1 MATNRSGGI
10 MARRDIPMNEVVET
24 IYQWHQGRKIQQISK
39 SLGLDRK
46 TVRKYLGMINE
57 LSIDRGSPLPD
68 EQDLIGKLKGLMA
81 SQAAAYER
89 PAFDLVAQ
97 YRDEIEQWFDDS
109 RMTAKQVWRLLK
121 ENYSIDVGYTTVKRY
136 VRKEF
141 LREKPHVTV
150 RIETPAGD
158 EAQVDFGYAGLMY
171 DPEAQRKRKTWA
183 FIMTLSFSR
192 HRFVRFVFHQDIPTW
207 LDCHERAFQWFGG
220 APARITLD
228 NLKSGVL
235 KADIYD
241 PLVNYAYADLERY
254 YGFVADPAKVGDA
267 EQKGKVERSVAVVK
281 KHLLAGRTFADIH
294 EANERALHWCK
305 EEIGQEI
312 HGTTKRKPYPV
323 FLAEE
328 KPRLK
333 ALPDTPFE
341 RPLWK
346 KCAVHPDHH
355 IVFDKS
361 YYSLPTRY
369 IGKKVWAKG
378 TYKKV
383 EVFLDHER
391 IKLHPRA
398 SRPGT
403 WVTDQTD
410 YPPDKLAFLM
420 ATPTWCRK
428 KAAEYGPHTEAL
440 ITAILEERA
449 MRNLRKTQA
458 ILRLAEKYR
467 DVIEKVAERALS
479 FGNTRYKSIK
489 AMLENGMTATD
500 HTTTRTAPLSEL
512 GKRFLR
518 SPDYFKG
525 VA

>member
-1 MATNRSGGI
+1 
-10 MARRDIPMNEVVET
+10 MNEVVET

-46 TVRKYLGMINE
+46 TVRKYLGMVEE
-57 LSIDRGSPLPD
+57 LSIDRERPLPD
-68 EQDLIGKLKGLMA
+68 EQELIRKLRDLMNTQ
-81 SQAAAYER
+81 SVTYER
-89 PAFDLVAQ
+89 PALDLIAQ
-97 YRDEIEQWFDDS
+97 YRDEIERWFDDS

-121 ENYSIDVGYTTVKRY
+121 ENHKIAVGYSTVKRY
-136 VRKEF
+136 VKKEF
-141 LREKPHVTV
+141 PRERPQVTV
-150 RIETPAGD
+150 RIETSAGD

-171 DPEAQRKRKTWA
+171 DPETQRKRKTWA

-207 LDCHERAFQWFGG
+207 LDCHERAFEWFGG
-220 APARITLD
+220 VPSRITLD
-228 NLKSGVL
+228 NLKSGVV

-241 PLVNYAYADLERY
+241 PLVNYAYADLERH
-254 YGFVADPAKVGDA
+254 YGFVADPAKMGDP
-267 EQKGKVERSVAVVK
+267 EQKGKVERSVAIVK
-281 KHLLAGRTFADIH
+281 KHLLAGRSFVDIH
-294 EANERALHWCK
+294 EANQRALHWCK

-312 HGTTKRKPYPV
+312 HGTTKTKPYPV

-328 KPRLK
+328 RPRLK
-333 ALPDTPFE
+333 ALPAMAFE

-346 KCAVHPDHH
+346 QCTVHPDHH
-355 IVFDKS
+355 IVFEKS

-383 EVFLDHER
+383 EIFLDQER
-391 IKLHPRA
+391 IKLHPRP

-403 WVTDQTD
+403 WVTDATD
-410 YPPDKLAFLM
+410 YPPEKLAFLM

-428 KAAEYGPHTEAL
+428 RAAEYGPHTEGR
-440 ITAILEERA
+440 ITAILQEHA
-449 MRNLRKTQA
+449 MRNLRKAQA

-467 DVIEKVAERALS
+467 DVIEKVAERALL
-479 FGNTRYKSIK
+479 FGNNRYKSIK
-489 AMLENGMTATD
+489 TMLEKGMTETV
-500 HTTTRTAPLSEL
+500 HTTIRGVPLSEL
-512 GKRFLR
+512 GKGFLR

-525 VA
+525 VAG